1 MLTVNAP
8 RFKMFFTVLWPP
20 LKYIAMRLLS
30 ATPPQAAFIALGALS
45 SP

>member
-8 RFKMFFTVLWPP
+8 RFKIFFTVLWPP
-20 LKYIAMRLLS
+20 LKYIAMRPLS
-30 ATPPQAAFIALGALS
+30 ATPPQAAFIASGVLF

>member
-8 RFKMFFTVLWPP
+8 RFKIFFTVLWPP

-30 ATPPQAAFIALGALS
+30 VTPPQAAFIASGVLF

>member
-20 LKYIAMRLLS
+20 LKYIATRLLL
-30 ATPPQAAFIALGALS
+30 ATPPQAAFISSGVPS

>member
-30 ATPPQAAFIALGALS
+30 ATPPQAAFIASGVPF